1 MNPMRQIRIEKVTL
15 NIGVGEPGERLA
27 KAEEVLKRVLALVGI
42 DQKPVRTRAK
52 VRVQRWGIRPGL
64 EIGVKV
70 TVRGKKAYDL
80 LNLLF
85 DAIGRKIPAKSF
97 DPHGNFSFGIAEYIE
112 IPGMKYDPSIGIFG
126 MDVTVTL
133 ERPGYR
139 VKRRKRRRSKVGKNH
154 LIMKDEAIEYVKE
167 TFGVEV
173 V

>member
-1 MNPMRQIRIEKVTL
+1 MNPMRKIRIEKVTI
-15 NIGVGEPGERLA
+15 NIGVGEPGEKLE
-27 KAEEVLKRVLALVGI
+27 KAEEVVRRILKLVGI
-42 DQKPVRTRAK
+42 DQKPVRTKAK

-64 EIGVKV
+64 PIGVKV
-70 TVRGKKAYDL
+70 TVRGKKAYEL

-85 DAIGRKIPAKSF
+85 DAIERKIKASSF
-97 DPHGNFSFGIAEYIE
+97 DPYGNFSFGIREYID
-112 IPGMKYDPSIGIFG
+112 IPGMKYDPAIGIYG

-139 VKRRKRRRSKVGKNH
+139 VKRRKRKRSKVGKKH
-154 LIMKDEAIEYVKE
+154 LITKDEAIEFVKE

>member
-15 NIGVGEPGERLA
+15 NIGVGEPGEKLE
-27 KAEEVLKRVLALVGI
+27 KAEEVIRRILSLVGI
-42 DQKPVRTRAK
+42 EQKPVRTKAK

-64 EIGVKV
+64 PIGVKV
-70 TVRGKKAYDL
+70 TVRGKKAYELLDL
-80 LNLLF
+80 LLNAV
-85 DAIGRKIPAKSF
+85 DRKISERSF
-97 DPHGNFSFGIAEYIE
+97 DPFGNFSFGIKEYID
-112 IPGMKYDPSIGIFG
+112 IPGMKYDPSIGIYG

-139 VKRRKRRRSKVGKNH
+139 VKRRKRKKAKVGKKH
-154 LIMKDEAIEYVKE
+154 LITKDEAIEFVKE